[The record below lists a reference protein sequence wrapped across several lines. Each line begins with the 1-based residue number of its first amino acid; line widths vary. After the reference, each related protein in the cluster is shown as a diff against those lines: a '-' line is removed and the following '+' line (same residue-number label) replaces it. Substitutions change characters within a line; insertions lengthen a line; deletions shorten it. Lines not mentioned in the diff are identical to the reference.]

1 MMSVNKED
9 FKDYNTEVMLQI
21 LRNASQQLAEAK
33 AENNEEQIKLITE
46 EIIPKYEKLFL
57 GLAELDIRDKTDEEI
72 QGFRD
77 TVNKIAKSNGLSE
90 EYIKKSIAIREEL
103 KGKSGAEVTKRMF
116 EYAVKDLKKKKRI
129 LLERLDILLKEEA
142 KLEADLKE
150 CIQYDAEMEIS
161 GKIVD
166 VREKKRDLNEILSAN
181 DKEIERIMK
190 DINARWKYEIYGTV
204 SRDELKNSIENK

>member
-1 MMSVNKED
+1 MNKKD

-21 LRNASQQLAEAK
+21 LRNAKNQLTAAEK
-33 AENNEEQIKLITE
+33 NSDTETIKVITE

-77 TVNKIAKSNGLSE
+77 TVDKIAEANNLTE
-90 EYIKKSIAIREEL
+90 EHIKKCIALREEM
-103 KGKSGAEVTKRMF
+103 KGKSGAEVIKRMF

-129 LLERLDILLKEEA
+129 LLERMDVLLKEEA
-142 KLEADLKE
+142 QLEANLKE

-166 VREKKRDLNEILSAN
+166 VREKKRDLNELISAN
-181 DKEIERIMK
+181 DKEIERINN
-190 DINARWKYEIYGTV
+190 DIKTRWKYEIYGTV
-204 SRDELKNSIENK
+204 SRDELKKAAEGE

>member
-1 MMSVNKED
+1 MNKKD

-21 LRNASQQLAEAK
+21 LRNAKNQLAA
-33 AENNEEQIKLITE
+33 AEKNNDTETIKVITE

-72 QGFRD
+72 QSFRD
-77 TVNKIAKSNGLSE
+77 TVDKIAEANNLTE
-90 EYIKKSIAIREEL
+90 EHIKKCIALREEM
-103 KGKSGAEVTKRMF
+103 KGKSGAEVIKRMF

-129 LLERLDILLKEEA
+129 LLERMDVLLKEEA
-142 KLEADLKE
+142 QLEADLKE

-166 VREKKRDLNEILSAN
+166 VREKKRDLNELISAN
-181 DKEIERIMK
+181 DKEIERINN
-190 DINARWKYEIYGTV
+190 DIKTRWKYEIYGTV
-204 SRDELKNSIENK
+204 SRDELKKAAEGE